1 MQQLNEYFTPT
12 KLSDLNTKVASP
24 YGFSIARQ
32 ELQVYEAREALAKLA
47 DMIEDLKEMSKK
59 AEAIQE
65 FAKENGLE
73 DMVSFCCW
81 SNTEYELDNIVR
93 ADVESDAMQW
103 MRSNHNC

>member
-1 MQQLNEYFTPT
+1 MQQLNEYFSPT
-12 KLSDLNTKVASP
+12 KLAELNTKSEGH
-24 YGFSIARQ
+24 YGGMARQ
-32 ELQVYEAREALAKLA
+32 ELEVYSKQEALAKLA
-47 DMIEDLKEMSKK
+47 EMLEDLKQVSKK

-81 SNTEYELDNIVR
+81 SDAQWELDKMVQ